1 SIDNHQM
8 GDQSPSH
15 SDYSSGVDSTNY
27 FQQCKYIHE
36 VELVNMKLQMRILET
51 HLETKDRLLRNLEDI
66 IDEQETRIA
75 NMEDFIQGRTAEY
88 TPSTVMLHGISALS
102 IDFGALSEENLR
114 LKEEMRT
121 RMRKERINDL
131 MEADEDYESDM
142 TSVSGEGCESARN
155 GTNEVMTQSAIVAS
169 KARAF
174 IDEHQISRLKRC
186 AEELKNEKDELKRLS
201 QDMKDA
207 FTVCMGEVRLLLES
221 KTVDFFKVLM
231 ERYKAE
237 MERRKTLHNQ
247 LVELNGNIRVFY
259 RIRPLLSTRDQAAIR
274 IDSMDEGVVHLE
286 HSSGRK
292 TSRSADFVIPTRFTQ
307 NQIFD
312 KVSPIVTSCIDGYN
326 VCIFAYGHTGSGKTY
341 TMEGPSSDPGI
352 NQRAILQLFES
363 AQERGRDIEYT
374 IKLSMIEI
382 YNDKIRDLL
391 SPSSSSSSSLLL
403 RRDES
408 GHLSIPGLEGRI
420 VNSPTDVENVLKEG
434 SNSRVVAATDAN
446 ENSSR
451 SHVIVRVHVHAKNNV
466 TGMTTIGRLN
476 LVDLAGS
483 ERVSQTNATGQLLKE
498 AQAINKSLS
507 ELGNVVFALR
517 QGQKHVPFRN
527 CVLTRMLEDSLQG
540 DSKTLVLVHIA
551 PEEAHVC
558 ESISSI
564 NFAEKIGQVQ
574 TKVNSA
580 FKRAESVRKS
590 SRIPG
595 KLDSPQ
601 TTPKKTTK

>member
-1 SIDNHQM
+1 M

-15 SDYSSGVDSTNY
+15 SDYSSSVDSTNY

-75 NMEDFIQGRTAEY
+75 NMEDFIQGRTAAY
-88 TPSTVMLHGISALS
+88 TPPTVMLHGISALS
-102 IDFGALSEENLR
+102 LDFGSLSEENLR
-114 LKEEMRT
+114 LKEALRAGH
-121 RMRKERINDL
+121 RKERINEL
-131 MEADEDYESDM
+131 LETDEDYESDM
-142 TSVSGEGCESARN
+142 TSVSGEGESARN
-155 GTNEVMTQSAIVAS
+155 GNNDLMTQSAIVAS

-207 FTVCMGEVRLLLES
+207 FTVCMGEVKLLLES

-292 TSRSADFVIPTRFTQ
+292 TSRAADFVIPTKFSQ
-307 NQIFD
+307 NEIFEQ
-312 KVSPIVTSCIDGYN
+312 VSPIVTSCIDGYN

-341 TMEGPSSDPGI
+341 TMEGPSEDPGI
-352 NQRAILQLFES
+352 NQRAILQLFEA
-363 AQERGRDIEYT
+363 AQERGNDIEYT

-382 YNDKIRDLL
+382 YNDKIRDIL
-391 SPSSSSSSSLLL
+391 STSSSTSSSLTL
-403 RRDES
+403 RRDDS
-408 GHLSIPGLEGRI
+408 GHLSIPGLECREVI
-420 VNSPTDVENVLKEG
+420 SPSDVKNVLKEG
-434 SNSRVVAATDAN
+434 STNRVVAATDAN
-446 ENSSR
+446 ANSSR

-466 TGMTTIGRLN
+466 TGSTTIGRLN

-527 CVLTRMLEDSLQG
+527 CVLTRLLEDSLHG
-540 DSKTLVLVHIA
+540 DSKTLVLVHIS
-551 PEEAHVC
+551 PEETHVC

-574 TKVNSA
+574 MKGPNA

-590 SRIPG
+590 TRVGG
-595 KLDSPQ
+595 KMESPH
-601 TTPKKTTK
+601 TTPKKTNK

>member
-1 SIDNHQM
+1 M

-15 SDYSSGVDSTNY
+15 SDYSSSVESSNY

-75 NMEDFIQGRTAEY
+75 NMEDFIQGRTAAY

-102 IDFGALSEENLR
+102 LDFGSLSEENLR
-114 LKEEMRT
+114 LKEALRAGQ
-121 RMRKERINDL
+121 RKERINEL

-142 TSVSGEGCESARN
+142 TSVSGECDSARN
-155 GTNEVMTQSAIVAS
+155 GNSDVMSQSAIVAS

-207 FTVCMGEVRLLLES
+207 FTVCMGEVKLLLES

-259 RIRPLLSTRDQAAIR
+259 RIRPLLSIRDQAAIR

-292 TSRSADFVIPTRFTQ
+292 TSRAADFVIPTKYSQ
-307 NQIFD
+307 NEIFD

-341 TMEGPSSDPGI
+341 TMEGPSEDPGI
-352 NQRAILQLFES
+352 NQRAILQLFEAS
-363 AQERGRDIEYT
+363 QERGNDIEYS

-391 SPSSSSSSSLLL
+391 SISSSTSSSLTL
-403 RRDES
+403 RRDNS
-408 GHLSIPGLEGRI
+408 GHLSIPGLECRQ
-420 VNSPTDVENVLKEG
+420 VTSPSDVTNVLKEG
-434 SNSRVVAATDAN
+434 STSRVVAATDAN
-446 ENSSR
+446 ANSSR
-451 SHVIVRVHVHAKNNV
+451 SHVIVRVNVHAKNNV
-466 TGMTTIGRLN
+466 TGTTTIGRLN

-527 CVLTRMLEDSLQG
+527 CVLTRLLEDSLHG
-540 DSKTLVLVHIA
+540 DSKTLVLVHIS
-551 PEEAHVC
+551 PEETHVC

-574 TKVNSA
+574 MKGPAA
-580 FKRAESVRKS
+580 FKRAESMRKS
-590 SRIPG
+590 TGVGR
-595 KLDSPQ
+595 KDASPQ
-601 TTPKKTTK
+601 TTPKKTNKLN